1 MTVTFHIGDQIDGDS
16 TDAVLDFVQEQVN
29 NGADVDDLIASMLC
43 CISAILEGEQIETES
58 MN

>member
-1 MTVTFHIGDQIDGDS
+1 MPVTFHIGDQIDGDS

-43 CISAILEGEQIETES
+43 CISAILESSDIEGD
-58 MN
+58 NVH

>member
-1 MTVTFHIGDQIDGDS
+1 MPVTFHIGDQIGGDS
-16 TDAVLDFVQEQVN
+16 TDAVLDFVEEQVN
-29 NGADVDDLIASMLC
+29 NGADIDDLIASMLC

>member
-1 MTVTFHIGDQIDGDS
+1 MTVTLHIGDQIDGDS

-43 CISAILEGEQIETES
+43 CISAILESEKIETES